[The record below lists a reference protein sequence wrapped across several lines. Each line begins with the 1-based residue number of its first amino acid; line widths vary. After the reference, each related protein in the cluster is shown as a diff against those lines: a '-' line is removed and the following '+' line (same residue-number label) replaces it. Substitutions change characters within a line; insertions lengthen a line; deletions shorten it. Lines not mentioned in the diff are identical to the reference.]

1 MVTLT
6 DVAALGGREHGL
18 MMVATRRADG
28 TIQAS
33 LVNAGVMNH
42 PLTGDPALAFVAR
55 GRVKLANLRVRPQI
69 TVTVRSGWTWA
80 AVEGVAELIGPDD
93 PHPQVDGERL
103 RILLREVFTAAGG
116 THDNWPDYDTV
127 MAQERRCV
135 VLVTPTRCYGQPRT

>member
-1 MVTLT
+1 MVTLM

-28 TIQAS
+28 TIQTS

-42 PLTGDPALAFVAR
+42 PLTGDPTIAFVAR
-55 GRVKLANLRVRPQI
+55 GRVKLANLRARPQT
-69 TVTVRSGWTWA
+69 TVTVRSAWTWA
-80 AVEGVAELIGPDD
+80 AAEGIAELIGPDD
-93 PHPQVDGERL
+93 PHPQVDRERL
-103 RILLREVFTAAGG
+103 RMLLRDVFTAAGG

-135 VLVTPTRCYGQPRT
+135 VLVTPTRCYGQPHT